1 MREDYEREGFSP
13 IRFGIIGALV
23 IAAVVAG
30 ILGYRSYQATKLQH
44 SATVQELEQ
53 SRAETAQLK
62 KDLSDLQLESQVA
75 SDKWKKQLQL
85 RESQLSGLKREKD
98 SESRSA
104 SSQLADA
111 KKESETLQNQVQQAK
126 KEMDLKTADLK
137 KAQEQ
142 MIKTQLDM
150 QRARAD
156 ADRNAKSYAVLK
168 AKLDK
173 IAEGDQVAADRMVQ
187 ELAEAKQQLKR
198 EQSVRKKLEEELE
211 ALRQQMQPPSQ

>member
-13 IRFGIIGALV
+13 IRFGIIGALI
-23 IAAVVAG
+23 IAGIVAG
-30 ILGYRSYQATKLQH
+30 TLGYRSFQASKLQH
-44 SATVQELEQ
+44 SATLQELEQ
-53 SRAETAQLK
+53 SKTEAAQLQK
-62 KDLSDLQLESQVA
+62 ELSDLQLESQVT
-75 SDKWKKQLQL
+75 SEKLKKQLQL
-85 RESQLSGLKREKD
+85 KESQLSGLKREKD

-111 KKESETLQNQVQQAK
+111 KKEGEALQTQVQQTK
-126 KEMDLKTADLK
+126 KETDQKNADLK
-137 KAQEQ
+137 KAQDQ
-142 MIKTQLDM
+142 IAKTQIDL

-168 AKLDK
+168 GKLDK
-173 IAEGDQVAADRMVQ
+173 IAEGDQAAADRMVQ

>member
-13 IRFGIIGALV
+13 IRFGIIGALI
-23 IAAVVAG
+23 IAGIVAG
-30 ILGYRSYQATKLQH
+30 TLGYRSFQASKLQH
-44 SATVQELEQ
+44 SATLQELEQ
-53 SRAETAQLK
+53 SKTEAAQLQK
-62 KDLSDLQLESQVA
+62 ELSDLQLESQVT
-75 SDKWKKQLQL
+75 SEKLKKQLQL
-85 RESQLSGLKREKD
+85 KESQLSGLKREKD

-104 SSQLADA
+104 SSQLADV
-111 KKESETLQNQVQQAK
+111 KKEGEALQTQVQQAK
-126 KEMDLKTADLK
+126 KETDQKNADLK
-137 KAQEQ
+137 KAQDQ
-142 MIKTQLDM
+142 IAKTQIDL

-168 AKLDK
+168 GKLDK
-173 IAEGDQVAADRMVQ
+173 IAEGDQAAADRMVQ